1 MKGEIS
7 IKNGILIE
15 IYYRKIVLHAIKF
28 NYNEFSINN
37 NFCYR
42 STERK
47 KQNKYVLSIIYY
59 HKMTLLKLRK
69 VMEFATKI

>member
-1 MKGEIS
+1 MEGEIS

-15 IYYRKIVLHAIKF
+15 IYYRKIVSHAIKF

-47 KQNKYVLSIIYY
+47 KTEQIRFIDNLLS
-59 HKMTLLKLRK
+59 
-69 VMEFATKI
+69 